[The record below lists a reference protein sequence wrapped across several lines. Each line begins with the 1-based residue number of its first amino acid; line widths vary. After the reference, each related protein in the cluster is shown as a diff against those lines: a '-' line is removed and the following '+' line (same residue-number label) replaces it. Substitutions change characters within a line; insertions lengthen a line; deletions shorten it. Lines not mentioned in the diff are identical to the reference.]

1 MSEQEAGAHP
11 PHPSYAND
19 EISLVDIAK
28 VLIRR
33 KAWIISLFLICLL
46 GSVGLA
52 LVKDRHY
59 TYTTSILVGEF
70 GLDKYVS
77 SAKQAKSVLDS
88 RIVPV
93 IERQFVDKRNI
104 EQIPFETSVMADEG
118 NNFVTLQS
126 KATEDNQTLVAE
138 FHEAMASALT
148 SDHNEKLSLLEK
160 ESDLRLQNLRV
171 SFETEQRQLEELQ
184 KLLAKST
191 EAVEKADTEEQ
202 VNASALG
209 TSGNMEATLTSSNNK
224 LTFMLSQMQL
234 TQQLSARE
242 NRINRLQGDIN
253 EEELKRSWIKP
264 TRVVNVATASIRP
277 SGTGKVL
284 IVALGA
290 MLGIMLGVFAAF
302 FAEFVSRVRQVS
314 E

>member
-1 MSEQEAGAHP
+1 MSEQEAHAHRL
-11 PHPSYAND
+11 HPTYAED

-28 VLIRR
+28 VMVRR
-33 KAWIISLFLICLL
+33 KAWIFSLFLLCLFA
-46 GSVGLA
+46 SVGIA
-52 LVKDRHY
+52 LMKDRHY

-93 IERQFVDKRNI
+93 IERQFVDKRDI
-104 EQIPFETSVMADEG
+104 EQIPFETSVIADEG

-126 KATEDNQTLVAE
+126 KATKDQKSLVAE
-138 FHEAMASALT
+138 FHEAMASALK

-160 ESDLRLQNLRV
+160 ESDMRLQTLRV

-191 EAVEKADTEEQ
+191 ESVEEANTDERI
-202 VNASALG
+202 SANSQG
-209 TSGNMEATLTSSNNK
+209 ASGNMEATLTSSNNK

-234 TQQLSARE
+234 TQKLSERE
-242 NRINRLQGDIN
+242 NRVNELQGDIN

-264 TRVVNVATASIRP
+264 TRAVNLATASISP
-277 SGTGKVL
+277 SGTGKKL
-284 IVALGA
+284 IVIAGA
-290 MLGIMLGVFAAF
+290 MLGLMLGVFAAF
-302 FAEFVSRVRQVS
+302 FAEFVSRVRQAP

>member
-52 LVKDRHY
+52 LVKDSHY

-93 IERQFVDKRNI
+93 IERQFVDKRDI

-126 KATEDNQTLVAE
+126 KATEDKRSLVAE
-138 FHEAMASALT
+138 FHESMASALT
-148 SDHNEKLSLLEK
+148 RDHNEKLSLLEK
-160 ESDLRLQNLRV
+160 ESDMRLQALHV
-171 SFETEQRQLEELQ
+171 SYETEQRQLEELR
-184 KLLAKST
+184 KLLATST
-191 EAVEKADTEEQ
+191 ESVDKAEAEEQ
-202 VNASALG
+202 VRANSQGA
-209 TSGNMEATLTSSNNK
+209 SGNMEATLTSSNNK

-234 TQQLSARE
+234 TQQLSERE
-242 NRINRLQGDIN
+242 NRVNELQSDIN

-264 TRVVNVATASIRP
+264 TRTANLATASIRP
-277 SGTGKVL
+277 SGTGKAL

-290 MLGIMLGVFAAF
+290 MLGVMLGVFAAF